1 MGSMRI
7 TKVYTRTGDKGTT
20 RLVGGQ
26 KVRKDDLRIESYG
39 TVDELNTVVGLVRME
54 LARSDAA
61 QDARDWLDG
70 RLAEIQNDLFNL
82 GSDLATKAEDR
93 WEGMRLVTESD
104 VKRLEDEIDHMNE
117 ILPPLKDFIL
127 PGGGPVSAFL
137 HQTRTVCRRGER
149 RVIGL
154 SADQDINP
162 QAVTF
167 LNRLSDWAFVAG
179 RWVASAMDEPEFLW
193 DRSR

>member
-1 MGSMRI
+1 MRI
-7 TKVYTRTGDKGTT
+7 TKVYTRTGDKGLT

-26 KVRKDDLRIESYG
+26 KVRKDDVRIESYG

-54 LARSDAA
+54 LARSEADE
-61 QDARDWLDG
+61 QARTWLDA

-93 WEGMRLVTESD
+93 WEGMRLVEPRD

-117 ILPPLKDFIL
+117 ILPALKDFIL
-127 PGGGPVSAFL
+127 PGGGPVSAFT
-137 HQTRTVCRRGER
+137 HQGRTVCRRAER

-154 SADQDINP
+154 AADEEINE
-162 QAVTF
+162 QAVKF
-167 LNRLSDWAFVAG
+167 LNRLSDWLFVAG
-179 RWVASAMDEPEFLW
+179 RWVAKAMGEAEFLW
-193 DRSR
+193 NRER